1 MKTKCPVSALR
12 SILIMSLVT
21 LLLGGCKVTDISLN
35 DFTPE
40 RIAMLASSAQTVS
53 KAARPLSD
61 DEEYYVGRAVA
72 ANITTIYPLYR
83 NTPLTEYVNLIGQ
96 SLALHTDKPTTFG
109 GYHFALLDSVEINA
123 FACPGGIILIT
134 RGMLS
139 SVKSEDELAA
149 VLAHEIA
156 HIIHRDGIGAIKSS
170 RWSEALLVIG
180 SNAAKEFGPKETA
193 KLVSLF
199 EGSIDDVVKT
209 LVVNGYGR
217 EQEKAA
223 DAAALNY
230 LAAAGYD
237 PQGLVGY
244 LTRLGEAGNATK
256 RGILATHPGTD
267 ERLQNIR
274 KKNAPIVNTASEPRR
289 SKRFVEFTRL

>member
-1 MKTKCPVSALR
+1 MRTAL
-12 SILIMSLVT
+12 LAKFALLVMLSLLT
-21 LLLGGCKVTDISLN
+21 TGFSFSDL
-35 DFTPE
+35 TPE
-40 RIAMLASSAQTVS
+40 RINSITSAVKS
-53 KAARPLSD
+53 IGKAARPLAE

-72 ANITTIYPLYR
+72 ARLTATYPLYR
-83 NTPLTEYVNLIGQ
+83 NSRLTDYLNKIGQ
-96 SLALHTDKPTTFG
+96 TIALHSEKPTTFG
-109 GYHFALLDSVEINA
+109 GYHFALLDSSEINA

-149 VLAHEIA
+149 VLAHEIG
-156 HIIHRDGIGAIKSS
+156 HVIHRDGIGAIQSS

-180 SNAAKEFGPKETA
+180 SGAAREFGPKDTA

-217 EQEKAA
+217 DQEKAA
-223 DAAALNY
+223 DAAALGY

-237 PQGLVGY
+237 PQGLSGY
-244 LTRLGEAGNATK
+244 LKRLEQAGRGSK
-256 RGILATHPGTD
+256 GGILATHPGTED
-267 ERLQNIR
+267 RLENVAQ
-274 KKNAPIVNTASEPRR
+274 ASVPAVDISSLPLRT
-289 SKRFVEFTRL
+289 KRFMDMIR

>member
-1 MKTKCPVSALR
+1 MRSAL
-12 SILIMSLVT
+12 LVRLT
-21 LLLGGCKVTDISLN
+21 LMMMLCLLTTGFSFSDL
-35 DFTPE
+35 TPE
-40 RIAMLASSAQTVS
+40 RINAITSTIKSIG
-53 KAARPLSD
+53 KAARQLSD

-72 ANITTIYPLYR
+72 ARLTATYPLYR
-83 NTPLTEYVNLIGQ
+83 NAQLTDYLNQIGQ
-96 SLALHTDKPTTFG
+96 TIVLHTDKPTTFG
-109 GYHFALLDSVEINA
+109 GYHFAILDTPEINA

-149 VLAHEIA
+149 VLAHEIG
-156 HIIHRDGIGAIKSS
+156 HIIHRDGVAAIQSS

-180 SNAAKEFGPKETA
+180 SNAAREFGPKDTA

-217 EQEKAA
+217 DQEKAA
-223 DAAALNY
+223 DAAAMGY

-237 PQGLVGY
+237 PQGLTGY
-244 LTRLGEAGNATK
+244 LMRLEQAGK
-256 RGILATHPGTD
+256 GSKGGILATHPGTA
-267 ERLQNIR
+267 ERLENVRQSTL
-274 KKNAPIVNTASEPRR
+274 AAVDTSSLPIR
-289 SKRFVEFTRL
+289 SKRFADMTR

>member
-1 MKTKCPVSALR
+1 MKSGNPSAVVGR
-12 SILIMSLVT
+12 LIMALLLCSLV
-21 LLLGGCKVTDISLN
+21 GGCKVSDINLN

-40 RIAMLASSAQTVS
+40 RIGMISSSVQAIG
-53 KAARPLSD
+53 KATRPLAD

-72 ANITTIYPLYR
+72 ARIASTYPLYR
-83 NTPLTEYVNLIGQ
+83 NVRLTEYLNLIGQ
-96 SLALHTDKPTTFG
+96 SLVLHTEKPTTFG
-109 GYHFALLDSVEINA
+109 GYRFALLDSPEVNA

-149 VLAHEIA
+149 VLAHEIG
-156 HIIHRDGIGAIKSS
+156 HIIHRDGIAAIQSS

-180 SNAAKEFGPKETA
+180 SNAAREFGPKDTA
-193 KLVSLF
+193 KLLSLF
-199 EGSIDDVVKT
+199 EGSIDDVLKT

-217 EQEKAA
+217 EQEKVA
-223 DAAALNY
+223 DAAALEY

-244 LTRLGEAGNATK
+244 LTRLEQAGHGSK
-256 RGILATHPGTD
+256 GGILTTHPGTD
-267 ERLQNIR
+267 ERLEYVRQA
-274 KKNAPIVNTASEPRR
+274 KSPSVNTSAEPKRTRR
-289 SKRFVEFTRL
+289 FAAFMR

>member
-1 MKTKCPVSALR
+1 MRSALLVKFALMM
-12 SILIMSLVT
+12 ILC
-21 LLLGGCKVTDISLN
+21 LLTTGFSFSDL
-35 DFTPE
+35 TPE
-40 RIAMLASSAQTVS
+40 RIEAITSTVKS
-53 KAARPLSD
+53 IGKAARPLAD

-72 ANITTIYPLYR
+72 ARLTATYPLYR
-83 NTPLTEYVNLIGQ
+83 NNQLTDYLNQIGQ
-96 SLALHTDKPTTFG
+96 TIALHTDKPTTFG
-109 GYHFALLDSVEINA
+109 GYHFAILDSPEINA

-149 VLAHEIA
+149 VLAHEIG
-156 HIIHRDGIGAIKSS
+156 HIIHRDGVAAIKSS

-180 SNAAKEFGPKETA
+180 SNAAREFGPKDTA

-217 EQEKAA
+217 DQEKAA
-223 DAAALNY
+223 DAAALGY

-237 PQGLVGY
+237 PQGLTGY
-244 LTRLGEAGNATK
+244 LKRLKQAGK
-256 RGILATHPGTD
+256 GSKGGILATHPGID
-267 ERLQNIR
+267 ERLENVSQAETPSVDI
-274 KKNAPIVNTASEPRR
+274 TALPNRT
-289 SKRFVEFTRL
+289 KRFVDMTR

>member
-1 MKTKCPVSALR
+1 MRSAL
-12 SILIMSLVT
+12 LVKFALMMT
-21 LLLGGCKVTDISLN
+21 LCLLTTGFSFSDL
-35 DFTPE
+35 TPE
-40 RIAMLASSAQTVS
+40 RINAITSTVKS
-53 KAARPLSD
+53 IGKAARPLAD

-72 ANITTIYPLYR
+72 ARLTATYPLYR
-83 NTPLTEYVNLIGQ
+83 NNQLTDYLNQIGQ
-96 SLALHTDKPTTFG
+96 TIALHTDKPTTFG
-109 GYHFALLDSVEINA
+109 GYHFAILDSPEINA

-149 VLAHEIA
+149 VLAHEIG
-156 HIIHRDGIGAIKSS
+156 HIIHRDGVAAIKSS

-180 SNAAKEFGPKETA
+180 SSAAREFGPKDTA

-217 EQEKAA
+217 DQEKAA
-223 DAAALNY
+223 DAAALGY

-237 PQGLVGY
+237 PQGLTGY
-244 LTRLGEAGNATK
+244 LKRLKQAGK
-256 RGILATHPGTD
+256 GSKGGILATHPGID
-267 ERLQNIR
+267 ERLENVSQAETLSVDI
-274 KKNAPIVNTASEPRR
+274 TALPNRT
-289 SKRFVEFTRL
+289 KRFADMTR

>member
-1 MKTKCPVSALR
+1 MRPAL
-12 SILIMSLVT
+12 LFKLALMTMLC
-21 LLLGGCKVTDISLN
+21 LLTTGFSFSDL
-35 DFTPE
+35 TPE
-40 RIAMLASSAQTVS
+40 RINAITSTVKS
-53 KAARPLSD
+53 IGKAARQLSD

-72 ANITTIYPLYR
+72 ARLTATYPLYR
-83 NTPLTEYVNLIGQ
+83 NDRLTDYLNQIGQ
-96 SLALHTDKPTTFG
+96 TIVLHTDKPTTFG
-109 GYHFALLDSVEINA
+109 GYHFAILDSPEINA

-149 VLAHEIA
+149 VLAHEIG
-156 HIIHRDGIGAIKSS
+156 HIIHRDGVAAIQSS

-180 SNAAKEFGPKETA
+180 SNAAREFGPKDTA

-217 EQEKAA
+217 DQEKAA
-223 DAAALNY
+223 DAAAMGY

-237 PQGLVGY
+237 PQGLTGY
-244 LTRLGEAGNATK
+244 LMRLEQAGK
-256 RGILATHPGTD
+256 GSKGGILATHPGTA
-267 ERLQNIR
+267 ERLENVRQSTL
-274 KKNAPIVNTASEPRR
+274 AAVDTSSLPTR
-289 SKRFVEFTRL
+289 SKRFADMTR

>member
-1 MKTKCPVSALR
+1 MTYRSSATVSGKITMTALFC
-12 SILIMSLVT
+12 
-21 LLLGGCKVTDISLN
+21 LLAGGCKVSDVNLS
-35 DFTPE
+35 DFTQE
-40 RIAMLASSAQTVS
+40 RIGMITSSVQSIS

-72 ANITTIYPLYR
+72 ARITSTYPLYH
-83 NTPLTEYVNLIGQ
+83 NTRLTEYLNLIGQ
-96 SLALHTDKPTTFG
+96 SLVLHTEKPTTFG
-109 GYHFALLDSVEINA
+109 GYRFALLDSHEINA
-123 FACPGGIILIT
+123 FACPGGTILIT

-149 VLAHEIA
+149 VLAHEIG
-156 HIIHRDGIGAIKSS
+156 HIIHRDGIAAIQSS
-170 RWSEALLVIG
+170 RWSEAALMIG
-180 SNAAKEFGPKETA
+180 SNAAKEFGPKDTA
-193 KLVSLF
+193 KLLSLF

-223 DAAALNY
+223 DAAALEY

-244 LTRLGEAGNATK
+244 LTRLEKAGHGAK
-256 RGILATHPGTD
+256 GGILKTHPGTD
-267 ERLQNIR
+267 ERLQYVHQA
-274 KKNAPIVNTASEPRR
+274 KSPLVDTSAEPKRTRR
-289 SKRFVEFTRL
+289 FAALMR